1 MAYAA
6 SLRGTRALGT
16 RNSATCKS
24 IIGMT
29 CQGQAMIVQ
38 IQLSPEEQSKI
49 TLILKPW
56 YLRRYVLYLV
66 YVE

>member
-1 MAYAA
+1 
-6 SLRGTRALGT
+6 
-16 RNSATCKS
+16 
-24 IIGMT
+24 MT